1 MMPRRAVLTLILV
14 VMSAAACSR
23 RQPPPVVEPAARPD
37 TVGQGQRALDTAR
50 DRARQDSIARADAE
64 RQRLAREAGERDA
77 RVRAILE
84 EMVFFEYDQSVIRG
98 DAQQILARKVS
109 VLRANPNVALTIAGH
124 ADERGSVEY
133 NLALGARRAS
143 AVREYLEGFGIAGNR
158 LEVTSYGEDRPL
170 DPGSSESAW
179 ARNRR
184 AEFTILRGGSNLIEP
199 GN

>member
-23 RQPPPVVEPAARPD
+23 RQPPPIIEPARPD
-37 TVGQGQRALDTAR
+37 TIGQGQRALDAAR

-64 RQRLAREAGERDA
+64 RQRLAREAAERDA
-77 RVRAILE
+77 RVRSILE
-84 EMVFFEYDQSVIRG
+84 EMVYFEYDQATIRG

-170 DPGSSESAW
+170 DPGSNESAW

-199 GN
+199 GS